1 MGLSRIMK
9 VVSSF
14 ISSPGN
20 EGVQISEKNIDLMRL
35 FTP

>member
-9 VVSSF
+9 AVSSSV
-14 ISSPGN
+14 SSPGS
-20 EGVQISEKNIDLMRL
+20 EHVQIPEKNIDLMRL